1 MRNALKKNS
10 LFLPGRNTQNGLILH
25 ACNFWDM
32 PIAMAQVFEAVHSDV
47 SELWAICMHYLGNCS
62 S

>member
-1 MRNALKKNS
+1 MVLGHADS
-10 LFLPGRNTQNGLILH
+10 NGTG
-25 ACNFWDM
+25 
-32 PIAMAQVFEAVHSDV
+32 FEAVHSDV